1 MSQPKAMQVKPLVS
15 SVNEQDFT
23 SDSQDPNSIL
33 FTTFIGIFFVV
44 CWILKSFDR
53 FIGLELLI
61 AFVWV
66 CVAFFSKTRLR
77 VNHTMDELVLDSI
90 FLGCRYWR
98 KRKKLS
104 DSLYLRCADY
114 DADSSG
120 RGGQRIYSYIIHGNS
135 GKKRDW
141 KLNISNMMRDELN
154 PFPRSKPNKNKAKEI
169 AKSIGIKFKSR

>member
-1 MSQPKAMQVKPLVS
+1 MSQPKEMQVKPLVS

-23 SDSQDPNSIL
+23 SDSQDQQLIL
-33 FTTFIGIFFVV
+33 LTTFIGILFLV
-44 CWILKSFDR
+44 CWRYESFDR
-53 FIGLELLI
+53 FLGLGLLI

-66 CVAFFSKTRLR
+66 CVAFNSKTRLR

-141 KLNISNMMRDELN
+141 KLNISNMMRG
-154 PFPRSKPNKNKAKEI
+154 KPNNNKAKEI